1 MLTFTFG
8 VGVAFFYVLQKYSLR
23 PFRQPTSLCVA
34 KKNRNLHPKS
44 EGDKYVYLT
53 GNLYGKKIFHFSDA
67 KVNDC
72 EDSYAEIVLADE
84 HRLSV
89 ENRKL
94 MGEISRLTEGDNTA
108 RAKVEIVGTLEERV
122 LLGYAQSRYVLTAIQ
137 IMPMGSLE
145 VLDRPA
151 LSKEYQESR

>member
-1 MLTFTFG
+1 
-8 VGVAFFYVLQKYSLR
+8 
-23 PFRQPTSLCVA
+23 
-34 KKNRNLHPKS
+34 
-44 EGDKYVYLT
+44 LT
-53 GNLYGKKIFHFSDA
+53 GNLYGKKLFHFSDV

-84 HRLSV
+84 QILSV
-89 ENRKL
+89 ESRKL
-94 MGEISRLTEGDNTA
+94 MSEISRLTDGDNTA
-108 RAKVEIVGTLEERV
+108 RIKVEIVGTLEERV

-137 IMPMGSLE
+137 IMPIGSLE